1 MVLGGAVLISFSA
14 VFVRLAHV
22 SPTMSG
28 FYRNLIGGLVLAGI
42 LFWRR
47 ERIWKDRFYFLGGLL
62 CGFVFA
68 LDIFTWHASIHYI
81 GPGLA
86 TILANFQVFFMA
98 AFGVILFK
106 ERISP
111 RLMLAM
117 PLAVAGLFLLAGVQ
131 WQIAGRN
138 YQDGVILGIVS
149 ALFYA
154 IYILSLRQLQ
164 SGNDVLSPMSL
175 LAMVSFSAAGFL
187 GVTAWYQGD
196 TFVIPDLQT
205 MSVLIAYGILCQVI
219 GWILISRGL
228 PRIPSSLAGLLILV
242 QPALAFIWDIL
253 IFNRPVTPSILLGAL
268 IALLA
273 IYLGTTVKR
282 APGTNSSK
290 QD

>member
-28 FYRNLIGGLVLAGI
+28 FYRTLIGGLVLAGI
-42 LFWRR
+42 ILWRQ
-47 ERIWKDRFYFLGGLL
+47 EKIWKNRLYFIGGLF
-62 CGFVFA
+62 CGLVFA
-68 LDIFTWHASIHYI
+68 VDLFTWHTSIHHI

-98 AFGVILFK
+98 AFGVLLFK
-106 ERISP
+106 ERITS
-111 RLMLAM
+111 RLLVAM
-117 PLAVAGLFLLAGVQ
+117 PLAIAGLVLMAGVQ

-138 YQDGVILGIVS
+138 YQAGVLLGLVA

-154 IYILSLRQLQ
+154 IYILSLRQMQ
-164 SGNDVLSPMSL
+164 SNDNVLSPMSL
-175 LAMVSFSAAGFL
+175 LTVVSFSAAGFL
-187 GVTAWYQGD
+187 GATAWYRGD
-196 TFVIPDLQT
+196 TFAIPDLQT
-205 MSVLIAYGILCQVI
+205 LSVLVAYGLLCQVI

-253 IFNRPVTPSILLGAL
+253 IFKRPITPSILLGAL
-268 IALLA
+268 ITLVA
-273 IYLGTTVKR
+273 IYLGTTVKK
-282 APGTNSSK
+282 ASGTNASEPG
-290 QD
+290 